1 MEMRWVYLRDVF
13 QIHEIMMTRK
23 VTLLWVARLFQETN
37 EKFKLVVSDFYCNVF
52 GHSCFWLKLPMIP
65 PDELASVCV
74 CVWGGGGGGEC
85 VYVCAWL
92 CVCVVWVCVWCV
104 GVCGVCVWDVCVV
117 CVCDVCVCSVCVCGV
132 CVCNTGASNS
142 ALLYKYPGIYFSFTS
157 FVDF

>member
-52 GHSCFWLKLPMIP
+52 GHSCFLLKPPMIP

-74 CVWGGGGGGEC
+74 CV
-85 VYVCAWL
+85 
-92 CVCVVWVCVWCV
+92 
-104 GVCGVCVWDVCVV
+104 
-117 CVCDVCVCSVCVCGV
+117 
-132 CVCNTGASNS
+132 
-142 ALLYKYPGIYFSFTS
+142 
-157 FVDF
+157 